1 MNDGHFVD
9 KETMATASIIVLGL
23 AGVLL
28 FAAGFVVGKLF

>member
-1 MNDGHFVD
+1 MNGHFVD
-9 KETMATASIIVLGL
+9 SETMATASIIVLGL